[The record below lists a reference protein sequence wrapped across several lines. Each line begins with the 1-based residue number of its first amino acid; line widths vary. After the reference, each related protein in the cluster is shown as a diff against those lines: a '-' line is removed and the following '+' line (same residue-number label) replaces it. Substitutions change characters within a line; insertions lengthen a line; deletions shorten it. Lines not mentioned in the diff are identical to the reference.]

1 MKKKILVICAHPDD
15 EIFTFS
21 QIENFSKNHYEVS
34 ALFFTE
40 SKIRR
45 KEAELSCNLNRWN
58 ILFSSDYGL
67 NLYDGKFHL
76 KFREL
81 DIFFQNILEEYQVIL
96 SPAIEGGHQDHDTI
110 GLSIY
115 MKALEQKDKQFYF
128 YTTYTA
134 LSHFGFYKV
143 MSKSNYAES
152 LFVEDKKFSK
162 KINLR
167 PLSFFFK
174 VYKSQFK
181 SGFLLAIPWII
192 QAILNKYIC
201 TYKVKKNSP
210 LKFYKLINEI
220 KGTPLFEIHRRCKKN
235 NWIKIISS
243 QLD

>member
-1 MKKKILVICAHPDD
+1 MKNKILIICAHPDD
-15 EIFTFS
+15 EIFTFR
-21 QIENFSKNHYEVS
+21 QIENFPETNYEIS

-45 KEAELSCNLNRWN
+45 KEAELSCNLNKWK
-58 ILFSSDYGL
+58 ILFSSDYGV

-81 DIFFQNILEEYQVIL
+81 DIFIKSILEEFQVIL
-96 SPAIEGGHQDHDTI
+96 SPVIEGGHQDHDTI

-115 MKALEQKDKQFYF
+115 MNALKHKDKQFYF

-134 LSHFGFYKV
+134 LSSFGLYKV
-143 MSKSNYAES
+143 MSKSNYAEA

-181 SGFLLAIPWII
+181 SGFLLSIPWII
-192 QAILNKYIC
+192 QMLFNKYIC
-201 TYKVKKNSP
+201 TYKIKNISY
-210 LKFYKLINEI
+210 LKLDKIIYEI
-220 KGTPLFEIHRRCKKN
+220 KGTPLFEIHRRCTKN
-235 NWIKIISS
+235 NWLKTISK